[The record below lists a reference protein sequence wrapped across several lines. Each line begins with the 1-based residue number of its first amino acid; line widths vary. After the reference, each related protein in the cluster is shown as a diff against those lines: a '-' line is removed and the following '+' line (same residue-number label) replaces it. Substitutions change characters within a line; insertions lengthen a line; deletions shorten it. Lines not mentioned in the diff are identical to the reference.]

1 MKQCINGLR
10 SIDAI
15 QPAACLN
22 VVMMWLFIYC
32 YFGDQMTS
40 RFENIQST
48 LYLCQWYLLPNKLE
62 KSIPMILRSSQK
74 SIYLQGFG
82 SNSCTRETFK
92 KVFLMLKIDN
102 KNELFYKISLDCQCW
117 FLLFYNAPTSA
128 TKCLIYSE
136 KNEI

>member
-1 MKQCINGLR
+1 MSVLKQCINGLR

-48 LYLCQWYLLPNKLE
+48 LYLCEWYLLPIELE
-62 KSIPMILRSSQK
+62 KSIPMILQSSK
-74 SIYLQGFG
+74 KCIYLQGFG
-82 SNSCTRETFK
+82 SSSCTRETFK
-92 KVFLMLKIDN
+92 KVFFKLSIKKINNFINYLIIFQIVNVGFSYFTMLRQVQP
-102 KNELFYKISLDCQCW
+102 SV
-117 FLLFYNAPTSA
+117 
-128 TKCLIYSE
+128 
-136 KNEI
+136 